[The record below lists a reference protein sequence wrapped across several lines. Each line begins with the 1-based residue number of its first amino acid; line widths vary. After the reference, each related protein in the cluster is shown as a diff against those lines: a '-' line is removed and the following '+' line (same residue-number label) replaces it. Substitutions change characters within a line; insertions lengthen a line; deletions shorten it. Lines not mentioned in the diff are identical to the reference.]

1 MSRRNLV
8 IGALVVIVIL
18 IAGSVWLYDWVLGD
32 TEAASGQVSAPTLA
46 LETTVPTMAAMATDI
61 PPTESVATVTP
72 EPTQAA
78 PAESSPT
85 TQAAE
90 APADGLV
97 TYQIAQ
103 EESQVS
109 FNIFEELRGAPKD
122 VIGTSNQVAG
132 EVAVNLND
140 LSTAQIGQILIN
152 ARTLVTDDDRRNQA
166 IRNRILRTDQY
177 EFITFTP
184 TQITG
189 LSGSAQPGQTFTFK
203 ITGDLTI
210 QDVTQPATFDVTIQV
225 ESANRLTGTATTVVS
240 RSDYNLIVPDLPFI
254 ANVSDEVKLEINFV
268 LVAP

>member
-8 IGALVVIVIL
+8 IGALVAVVIL
-18 IAGSVWLYDWVLGD
+18 VVGGAWLYNWVLGD
-32 TEAASGQVSAPTLA
+32 TEAASAEITAPTLA
-46 LETTVPTMAAMATDI
+46 LDTAAPEVAATTDL
-61 PPTESVATVTP
+61 PPTISAPTDMP

-78 PAESSPT
+78 PVENSPT
-85 TQAAE
+85 TLAME
-90 APADGLV
+90 APAGGLV
-97 TYQIAQ
+97 TYQIVQ

-132 EVAVNLND
+132 ELAVDLDD

-152 ARTLVTDDDRRNQA
+152 ARTLATDDDRRNQA
-166 IRNRILRTDQY
+166 IRNRILHTDQY

-189 LSGSAQPGQTFTFK
+189 LSGSAQPGQTFTFQ

-210 QDVTQPATFDVTIQV
+210 QDITQPVTFDVTAQV
-225 ESANRLTGTATTVVS
+225 ESANRIAGTASTTIN
-240 RSDYNLIVPDLPFI
+240 RSDFNLIVPNVPFV
-254 ANVSDEVKLEINFV
+254 ANVGEEVQLAIDFV

>member
-18 IAGSVWLYDWVLGD
+18 VIGGVWLYDWVLGD

-46 LETTVPTMAAMATDI
+46 LETAAPTIAATATEI
-61 PPTESVATVTP
+61 LPTESVATATQ

-78 PAESSPT
+78 PALSSPT
-85 TQAAE
+85 VQAAE
-90 APADGLV
+90 ASAGGLV
-97 TYQIAQ
+97 TYQITQ

-132 EVAVNLND
+132 EVAIDLND
-140 LSTAQIGQILIN
+140 LSTAQIGQLLIN

-166 IRNRILRTDQY
+166 IRNRILHTDQY
-177 EFITFTP
+177 EFNTFTP

-189 LSGSAQPGQTFTFK
+189 LSGSAQPGQTFTFQ

-210 QDVTQPATFDVTIQV
+210 QDVTQPVTFDVTAQV
-225 ESANRLTGTATTVVS
+225 ESVNRLTGTATTTIN
-240 RSDYNLIVPDLPFI
+240 RSDFNLIVPNVPFV
-254 ANVSDEVKLEINFV
+254 ANVGEEIQLAIDFV